1 MQNQDEVVASLQ
13 RLVSVF
19 NNTMN
24 AYLAAKPNLIVEL
37 GFVYAMDGRRN
48 LRLNRVSE
56 TLFDNPE
63 STSDTITRLSTGLEV
78 AINEVRPEVTPENC

>member
-13 RLVSVF
+13 RMVSVF

-63 STSDTITRLSTGLEV
+63 AASQAMDRLAANMEV
-78 AINEVRPEVTPENC
+78 ATNEVQPQVTPENR